1 MLSFLPLYL
10 QLSPLGH
17 KVIVHAKDNNRH
29 KVIILDSATYPEVSW
44 KWKPT
49 LPSPSVPVSM
59 GRAGLPAIPYPFVL
73 QCQLQA
79 ARLSLEMPCFH
90 RPMPLPA
97 FQMAASF
104 LTSSPIS
111 LSPLGLHFSVILSPL
126 FLCMSC
132 NVSFRGYGPVV
143 PMAVSDFPVEKC
155 SKQWGSLMPCWARS
169 SPGCQAEVRITLL
182 RFAGCLLPCLD
193 LPHWTDSLIPRAFP
207 QGFTKLPRAVTGLF
221 DTAGKKEKSCR
232 MAEDCSQ
239 VVIAFHRCPLW
250 PSIQNC
256 ISLLFLPLKW
266 RWQWSCC
273 RKSFAKLNT
282 SHFTPLSVKW
292 CEMWVGAWCN
302 SNILSPILPRF
313 TKGGCGYKK
322 RGWKALIPFLGW
334 QF

>member
-1 MLSFLPLYL
+1 MKMKTDPPFTLCSSFHGPGRPTSYSLSFRLAVPAASSQTFPRGAMLSQTHASSCLPDGSKLFNKFPNFSFPTGTSFQCYL
-10 QLSPLGH
+10 VTS
-17 KVIVHAKDNNRH
+17 
-29 KVIILDSATYPEVSW
+29 VS
-44 KWKPT
+44 
-49 LPSPSVPVSM
+49 
-59 GRAGLPAIPYPFVL
+59 
-73 QCQLQA
+73 
-79 ARLSLEMPCFH
+79 
-90 RPMPLPA
+90 
-97 FQMAASF
+97 
-104 LTSSPIS
+104 
-111 LSPLGLHFSVILSPL
+111 LHVT
-126 FLCMSC
+126 
-132 NVSFRGYGPVV
+132 YGPVV

-250 PSIQNC
+250 PSLQNC

-292 CEMWVGAWCN
+292 CEMWVGA
-302 SNILSPILPRF
+302 
-313 TKGGCGYKK
+313 
-322 RGWKALIPFLGW
+322 
-334 QF
+334 